1 MGGFIMSN
9 GFDKNIFNET
19 LSDAE
24 LERVT
29 GGITLKQRL
38 INSVK
43 GNGMSSALLAYYFAT
58 AQVHHLLLDS
68 NANVG
73 VTWFT

>member
-29 GGITLKQRL
+29 G
-38 INSVK
+38 
-43 GNGMSSALLAYYFAT
+43 
-58 AQVHHLLLDS
+58 
-68 NANVG
+68 
-73 VTWFT
+73 

>member
-43 GNGMSSALLAYYFAT
+43 GNGMSSALLAYYFAYGSG
-58 AQVHHLLLDS
+58 APSPARFQC
-68 NANVG
+68 
-73 VTWFT
+73 